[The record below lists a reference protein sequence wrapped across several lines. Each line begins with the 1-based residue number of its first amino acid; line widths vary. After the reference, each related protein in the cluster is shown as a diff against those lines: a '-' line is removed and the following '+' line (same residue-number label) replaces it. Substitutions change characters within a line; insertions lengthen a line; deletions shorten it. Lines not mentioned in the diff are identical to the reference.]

1 MIESDF
7 LEGGTSFLVQS
18 QSVVKQNQ
26 RNPRVV
32 CTPISKISLSIQRA
46 YIRSLFPLTP
56 MQSAEIN
63 RT

>member
-7 LEGGTSFLVQS
+7 LESGMSFLVQS
-18 QSVVKQNQ
+18 LSAVKQNQ

-32 CTPISKISLSIQRA
+32 STPISKISLSIQRA
-46 YIRSLFPLTP
+46 YSRSLFPLTP
-56 MQSAEIN
+56 LQFAEIN

>member
-32 CTPISKISLSIQRA
+32 STPVSKISLSIQRA
-46 YIRSLFPLTP
+46 YSRSLFPLTP
-56 MQSAEIN
+56 MQSSEIN